1 MYNKRHFVKGYVATV
16 LLLAVVKWG
25 FGIEMPNDSQPQPQ
39 PLKASGPAKVET
51 AEARPAPHPIRGVHD
66 YYESFPDS
74 QEVQLRAAMRWGVS
88 SVRDRED
95 AEQRKKD
102 LVFIDASPYY
112 QVDHLWYSIPYL
124 VPRAA
129 ALLHDIGRAYF
140 DSLQVKGLPLHRLLV
155 TSVLRSENDVQ
166 RLRRH
171 NGNATENSCH
181 LYGTTFDISYNR
193 YITVQDPEGPER
205 RQVRNDSLKYILC
218 EVLRDKRMEGR
229 CYVKYERKQGCFHMT
244 VR

>member
-1 MYNKRHFVKGYVATV
+1 MYNKRHFVKGYVVA
-16 LLLAVVKWG
+16 LLLLVAAKWC
-25 FGIEMPNDSQPQPQ
+25 FGIGANTQPASAPTLTTVEATDLAIPN
-39 PLKASGPAKVET
+39 T
-51 AEARPAPHPIRGVHD
+51 PHPIRGVHD
-66 YYESFPDS
+66 YDEAFPDN
-74 QEVQLRAAMRWGVS
+74 QEVQLRAAMRWGVG

-95 AEQRKKD
+95 AEHGTKKD
-102 LVFIDASPYY
+102 LVFVDASPYY
-112 QVDHLWYSIPYL
+112 QVDRLQHSIPYL

-140 DSLQVKGLPLHRLLV
+140 DSLQAKGLPLHRLIV

-193 YITVQDPEGPER
+193 YITVEAPDGPAH

-218 EVLRDKRMEGR
+218 EVLRDKRTEGR

>member
-1 MYNKRHFVKGYVATV
+1 MYSKRRFIGGYLTVVAMLTV
-16 LLLAVVKWG
+16 TKWA
-25 FGIEMPNDSQPQPQ
+25 FGISVAPP
-39 PLKASGPAKVET
+39 T
-51 AEARPAPHPIRGVHD
+51 ADTGTPTRAVAAADTNTGHAPHPIRGVND
-66 YYESFPDS
+66 YDQCFPDS
-74 QEVQLRAAMRWGVS
+74 QEVQLRSAMRWGVR
-88 SVRDRED
+88 SVCDRDD

-102 LVFIDASPYY
+102 LVYVDASPYY
-112 QVDHLWYSIPYL
+112 QVDRLWYSIPYL

-140 DSLQVKGLPLHRLLV
+140 DSLDAKGLPLHRLLV
-155 TSVLRSENDVQ
+155 MSVLRSENDVR

-181 LYGTTFDISYNR
+181 MYGTTFDISYNR
-193 YITVQDPEGPER
+193 YITVQDPEGPQR

-218 EVLRDKRMEGR
+218 EVLRDKRQEGR
-229 CYVKYERKQGCFHMT
+229 CYIKYERKQGCFHMT